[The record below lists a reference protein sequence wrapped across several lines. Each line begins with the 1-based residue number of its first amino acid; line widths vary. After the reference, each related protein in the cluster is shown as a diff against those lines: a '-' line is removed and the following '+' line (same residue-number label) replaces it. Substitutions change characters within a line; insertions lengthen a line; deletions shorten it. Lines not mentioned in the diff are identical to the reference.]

1 MRFEFSTTAQIIFG
15 EGTLKEV
22 GAIATL
28 LGKHPLVICGKGAA
42 NPSALLASLM
52 ENGLDYAVFEVE
64 GEPTIQLIENAIR
77 LARQE
82 KCDFVIGFGGG
93 SAMDAAK
100 SLACMM
106 TNPGDLIDYLEV
118 IGQGKKLS
126 QPGLPVIAIPTT
138 AGTGAEVTR
147 NAVLAS
153 PEKKVKV
160 SLRSPFLLPKYAIV
174 DPALTYSLLPDVTA
188 STGMDA
194 LTQLIEPFVSLRS
207 NPLTDSICVEGIQ
220 KCVRSLVK
228 AHQDGLD
235 KKSREDMALASLF
248 GGLALANAGL
258 GAVHGFAS
266 VIGGM
271 YSAPHGAICARLL
284 APVIST
290 NIRALSAIKSEEH
303 IDPGPLLKKYDE
315 IARLLTRDPSARAE
329 DGQVWLEDLQK
340 QLEIPRLA
348 SYGVNEKDF
357 GNIIERTLIASSTQ
371 ANPVKLTAH
380 DLYETLERA
389 V

>member
-1 MRFEFSTTAQIIFG
+1 MLIVMVHVHIKPEFIEPFRLASLENARESVKEAGIARFDVVQQIDDNTRFVLVEVYRSSDAPAKHRETKHYQAWREAVEPMMAEPRSRVNTKMFFLMIMGGDKMRFEFSTTAQIIFG

-147 NAVLAS
+147 NTVLAS
-153 PEKKVKV
+153 PEKKV
-160 SLRSPFLLPKYAIV
+160 
-174 DPALTYSLLPDVTA
+174 
-188 STGMDA
+188 
-194 LTQLIEPFVSLRS
+194 
-207 NPLTDSICVEGIQ
+207 
-220 KCVRSLVK
+220 
-228 AHQDGLD
+228 
-235 KKSREDMALASLF
+235 
-248 GGLALANAGL
+248 
-258 GAVHGFAS
+258 
-266 VIGGM
+266 
-271 YSAPHGAICARLL
+271 
-284 APVIST
+284 
-290 NIRALSAIKSEEH
+290 
-303 IDPGPLLKKYDE
+303 
-315 IARLLTRDPSARAE
+315 
-329 DGQVWLEDLQK
+329 
-340 QLEIPRLA
+340 
-348 SYGVNEKDF
+348 
-357 GNIIERTLIASSTQ
+357 
-371 ANPVKLTAH
+371 
-380 DLYETLERA
+380 
-389 V
+389 